1 MENLSSQSSIA
12 EKIGQDSEIVSWLHK
27 RIQKEEKTTT
37 QNKQYAAEILAILLQ
52 SSQKNRDKFVD
63 LDGVDTLLRLLSA
76 YRKRD
81 PEKDSDEE
89 EYVENLFGCLTCL
102 VDSVAGKGKFVE
114 AEGVELAQIM
124 LREGKMSKP
133 RALRVLNHAVGG
145 KDGAQVCERLVDAG
159 LLRTIFGMFMK
170 KVRQQVLYLIRGVP
184 NNSIARQSNRRT
196 FARHICFATTLA
208 SGRVSRTYS
217 DFGQIRREGLRK
229 GQPTSSTSTRLCIK
243 AFARGPSYCPGKNK
257 FEQR

>member
-1 MENLSSQSSIA
+1 MENLSSQSAVA
-12 EKIGQDSEIVSWLHK
+12 ERIGQDSEIVSWLSK
-27 RIQKEEKTTT
+27 RIQKEEKRTT
-37 QNKQYAAEILAILLQ
+37 QNKQYAAEVLAILLQ

-63 LDGVDTLLRLLSA
+63 SNGVDTILQLLSA

-102 VDSVAGKGKFVE
+102 VDDVAGKRAFVE
-114 AEGVELAQIM
+114 AEGVELVQIM

-145 KDGAQVCERLVDAG
+145 KDGAQVCVRLVEAG

-170 KVRQQVLYLIRGVP
+170 KV
-184 NNSIARQSNRRT
+184 
-196 FARHICFATTLA
+196 
-208 SGRVSRTYS
+208 
-217 DFGQIRREGLRK
+217 GQ
-229 GQPTSSTSTRLCIK
+229 
-243 AFARGPSYCPGKNK
+243 
-257 FEQR
+257 